1 MSVQET
7 TKSEGPAANEVTSAT
22 ALPLEGIRI
31 VDFGWVYAA
40 PIATRTLADMGAE
53 VIKIESM
60 GHLDELRTSPS
71 NVSRDIERDPVFHD
85 LNRNKLSFAVDFA
98 KPEGAALI
106 KQLVAKSDVVVEN
119 FSPGVL
125 ARRGLDY
132 ADLNEVRPDIVML
145 AMSAAGQSGPLHT
158 IRTYGPSIS
167 ALSGLDSM
175 VGYPGERVLGSQG
188 FYPDMVGA
196 IHGAIAVLA
205 ALWSRKRTGRGQYID
220 LSQWEATVGMLGEAI
235 LDFTMNAVVRTTQG
249 NRNAGASP
257 HGNYPC
263 NEPDTWVA
271 ISVDSEA
278 SWQGF
283 RRAIG
288 DPQWTSE
295 AWAADGYRRAANAER
310 VDSNVAEWTS
320 GRSAQEAAEA
330 LQAES
335 VPAGPS
341 LHVGERYF
349 HPHFQERSF
358 HVDLEHPVTGV
369 DIIGGIAW
377 KLGGTPGAIRKPA
390 PTYGQHNDYVL
401 RELLSLSD
409 AQIEELGDAEVV
421 G

>member
-1 MSVQET
+1 M
-7 TKSEGPAANEVTSAT
+7 AAAAT
-22 ALPLEGIRI
+22 PLPLEGIRI

-53 VIKIESM
+53 VIKIESK

-85 LNRNKLSFAVDFA
+85 INRNKLSFAVDFA
-98 KPEGAALI
+98 EPEGVELI
-106 KQLVAKSDVVVEN
+106 KRLVAVSDVVVEN
-119 FSPGVL
+119 YSPGVL

-132 ADLNEVRPDIVML
+132 PDLKAVREDIVML
-145 AMSAAGQSGPLHT
+145 AMSAAGQTGPLHK

-196 IHGAIAVLA
+196 IHGVVAILA
-205 ALWSRKRTGRGQYID
+205 ALWHRAETGRGQYID
-220 LSQWEATVGMLGEAI
+220 LSQWEATVGMLGDAI
-235 LDFTMNAVVRTTQG
+235 LDFTMNGTVRTTQG
-249 NRNAGASP
+249 NRDPGASP

-263 NEPDTWVA
+263 REEDTWVA
-271 ISVDSEA
+271 IAVDSEE

-283 RRAIG
+283 RRALG
-288 DPQWTSE
+288 EPAWTGE
-295 AWAADGYRRAANAER
+295 EWCADAYRRVEAAER
-310 VDSNVAEWTS
+310 VDAAVAEWTR
-320 GRSAQEAAEA
+320 GRSPEEATEA
-330 LQAES
+330 LQAEG
-335 VPAGPS
+335 VAAGPS

-349 HPHFQERSF
+349 HPHFSARGF

-369 DIIGGIAW
+369 DIIGGIPW
-377 KLGGTPGAIRKPA
+377 KLSGTPGAIRRAA
-390 PTYGQHNDYVL
+390 PLYGGDNDYVL
-401 RELLSLSD
+401 GDLLDLD
-409 AQIEELGDAEVV
+409 RTEIERLTEKGVI

>member
-1 MSVQET
+1 MSVQEQT
-7 TKSEGPAANEVTSAT
+7 DTHNDAASGA
-22 ALPLEGIRI
+22 ASGAKLPLSGIRI

-40 PIATRTLADMGAE
+40 PIATRSLADMGAE
-53 VIKIESM
+53 VIKIESK

-98 KPEGAALI
+98 KPQGAALI

-132 ADLNEVRPDIVML
+132 EDLRQVRPDIVML
-145 AMSAAGQSGPLHT
+145 AMSAAGQTGPLHT

-205 ALWSRKRTGRGQYID
+205 ALWHRRRTGRGQYID
-220 LSQWEATVGMLGEAI
+220 LSQWEATVGMLGEAL
-235 LDFTMNAVVRTTQG
+235 LDFTMNGVVRGTQG
-249 NRNAGASP
+249 NRNPGASP

-263 NEPDTWVA
+263 KEPDTWVA
-271 ISVDSEA
+271 IAVDSEA
-278 SWQGF
+278 RWQGF
-283 RRAIG
+283 CRAIG
-288 DPQWTSE
+288 NPPWTSE
-295 AWAADGYRRAANAER
+295 PWAADGYRRAANAER
-310 VDSNVAEWTS
+310 VDAKVAEWTS
-320 GRSAQEAAEA
+320 RHSAQEAADA
-330 LQAES
+330 LQVES

-349 HPHFQERSF
+349 HPHFQERGF
-358 HVDLEHPVTGV
+358 HVDLEHPVTGG
-369 DIIGGIAW
+369 DIIGGIPW
-377 KLGGTPGAIRKPA
+377 KLGGTPGAIRRPA
-390 PTYGQHNDYVL
+390 PMYGQHNDYVL
-401 RELLSLSD
+401 RELLGLDD
-409 AQIEELGDAEVV
+409 ARIEQLAGEDVV

>member
-1 MSVQET
+1 MSAHET
-7 TKSEGPAANEVTSAT
+7 TRSDAAANRQAAESG
-22 ALPLEGIRI
+22 LPLAGVRI

-53 VIKIESM
+53 VIKIESSS
-60 GHLDELRTSPS
+60 HLDEMRTSPS

-98 KPEGAALI
+98 QPEGVALI

-119 FSPGVL
+119 YSPGVL

-132 ADLNEVRPDIVML
+132 EDLRQVREDIVML
-145 AMSAAGQSGPLHT
+145 AMSAAGQTGPLHR

-188 FYPDMVGA
+188 FYPDMIGA

-205 ALWSRKRTGRGQYID
+205 ALWHRKRTGRGQYID

-235 LDFTMNAVVRTTQG
+235 LDFTMNEVVRGTNG
-249 NRNAGASP
+249 NHDGASSP
-257 HGNYPC
+257 YGNYPC
-263 NEPDTWVA
+263 SEPDTWVA
-271 ISVDSEA
+271 IAVGDEA
-278 SWQGF
+278 TWQSF
-283 RRAIG
+283 CRAIG
-288 DPQWTSE
+288 SPAWTE
-295 AWAADGYRRAANAER
+295 EPWAADGYQRAANADR
-310 VDSNVAEWTS
+310 VDEHVAEWT
-320 GRSAQEAAEA
+320 RQCSAQEAVEA

-349 HPHFQERSF
+349 HPHFQERGF

-369 DIIGGIAW
+369 DIIGGISW
-377 KLGGTPGAIRKPA
+377 KLDGTPGAIRRAA

-401 RELLSLSD
+401 RDLLNLSD
-409 AQIEELGDAEVV
+409 GAIQELTDKKVV